1 MKTFLLL
8 LASVVAPS
16 SAFTA
21 SIRPARRPN
30 LAAVAS
36 AAELNQI
43 DEMCIENVAEYCLEE
58 QCDVEEYEA
67 LINQL
72 EEQQAHFENHV
83 RRVEGLLFD
92 LKHRN
97 DEDEPQEEFVFDGE
111 GGAPMGLW

>member
-30 LAAVAS
+30 LVAAA
-36 AAELNQI
+36 AAELNRI
-43 DEMCIENVAEYCLEE
+43 DEMSIENAEYCLEE

-72 EEQQAHFENHV
+72 EEQHVYFEKHV

-97 DEDEPQEEFVFDGE
+97 DEEDEPQKEFVFDGV
-111 GGAPMGLW
+111 GGAPLGLW

>member
-30 LAAVAS
+30 LVAAA

-43 DEMCIENVAEYCLEE
+43 DEMCIENVAEFCLEE

-72 EEQQAHFENHV
+72 EEQHVYFEKHV

-97 DEDEPQEEFVFDGE
+97 DEEDEPQKEFVFDGV
-111 GGAPMGLW
+111 GGSPLGLW